1 MQALYFAYGSNLCAS
16 RLRGRVPSAVVVGR
30 ARLPGRRLVTDKLG
44 RDGSGKAN
52 LREDPSATV
61 WGVIYEIHSAH
72 WAELDACE
80 RGYSRVSL
88 EVVTE
93 AGAPLLA
100 QTYVSET
107 LTADPVPYAWYKR
120 LVIEGAREHGL
131 PTDYIAMLEA
141 WPEKPDPADPT

>member
-1 MQALYFAYGSNLCAS
+1 MQALHFAYGSNLCSS
-16 RLRGRVPSAVVVGR
+16 RLRERVSSAVGVGR

-52 LREDPSATV
+52 LREDSAETV
-61 WGVIYEIHSAH
+61 WGALYEIDAAH

-80 RGYSRVSL
+80 LGYSRISL

-93 AGAPLLA
+93 AGARLVA

-107 LTADPVPYAWYKR
+107 FTADPVPFAWYKR
-120 LVIEGAREHGL
+120 LVVEGAREHGL
-131 PTDYIAMLEA
+131 PADYVARLEA
-141 WPEKPDPADPT
+141 WPERPDPSGFS

>member
-16 RLRGRVPSAVVVGR
+16 RLCGRVPSAVSVGC

-52 LREDPSATV
+52 LREDAAATV
-61 WGVIYEIHSAH
+61 WGVLYEIDGVH
-72 WAELDACE
+72 WPALDACE
-80 RGYSRVSL
+80 PGYARVAL

-93 AGAPLLA
+93 AGARLLA

-107 LTADPVPYAWYKR
+107 LTPDPVPFAWYKR
-120 LVIEGAREHGL
+120 LMIEGAREHGL
-131 PTDYIAMLEA
+131 PADYVAVLEA
-141 WPEKPDPADPT
+141 WPEKPDPAGLS

>member
-1 MQALYFAYGSNLCAS
+1 MRRAS
-16 RLRGRVPSAVVVGR
+16 A
-30 ARLPGRRLVTDKLG
+30 
-44 RDGSGKAN
+44 KAN
-52 LREDPSATV
+52 LREDAAATV
-61 WGVIYEIHSAH
+61 WGAIYAIDSAH

-80 RGYSRVSL
+80 LGYSRVSL

-93 AGAPLLA
+93 AGARLLA

-131 PTDYIAMLEA
+131 PADYVTMLEE
-141 WPEKPDPADPT
+141 WPEKPDPAGPA

>member
-16 RLRGRVPSAVVVGR
+16 RLRGRVPSAACVGR

-52 LREDPSATV
+52 LREDAAATV
-61 WGVIYEIHSAH
+61 WGVLYEIHSSH

-80 RGYSRVSL
+80 SGYLRVSL
-88 EVVTE
+88 EVETE
-93 AGAPLLA
+93 DGARRLA
-100 QTYVSET
+100 QTYVSEM

-131 PTDYIAMLEA
+131 PSDYVAMLEA
-141 WPEKPDPADPT
+141 WPEKPDPAGLS

>member
-16 RLRGRVPSAVVVGR
+16 RLRRRVASAVVVGR

-52 LREDPSATV
+52 LREDAAATV
-61 WGVIYEIHSAH
+61 WGVIYEIHSSH

-80 RGYSRVSL
+80 LGYSRVSL

-93 AGAPLLA
+93 AGERLLA

-131 PTDYIAMLEA
+131 PADYVAMLEA
-141 WPEKPDPADPT
+141 WPERPDPAGPA

>member
-16 RLRGRVPSAVVVGR
+16 RLRGRVPSAVAAGR
-30 ARLPGRRLVTDKLG
+30 ARLPGRRLTTDKLG

-52 LREDPSATV
+52 LREDAAATV
-61 WGVIYEIHSAH
+61 WGVIYEIHSTH

-93 AGAPLLA
+93 TGERLLA
-100 QTYVSET
+100 QTYASET

-120 LVIEGAREHGL
+120 LIIEGAREHGL
-131 PTDYIAMLEA
+131 PADYVAMLEA
-141 WPEKPDPADPT
+141 WPAKPDPAGLT

>member
-1 MQALYFAYGSNLCAS
+1 MQALYFAYGSNLCVG
-16 RLRGRVPSAVVVGR
+16 RLRERVPSAACVGR

-52 LREDPSATV
+52 LREDASATV
-61 WGVIYEIHSAH
+61 WGVLYRIQSAH

-80 RGYSRVSL
+80 GGYSRVSL

-93 AGAPLLA
+93 AGARLLA

-120 LVIEGAREHGL
+120 LVIEGARAHGL
-131 PTDYIAMLEA
+131 PADYVATLEA
-141 WPEKPDPADPT
+141 WPEKPDPAGLT

>member
-1 MQALYFAYGSNLCAS
+1 MQTLYFAYGSNLCAS
-16 RLRGRVPSAVVVGR
+16 RLRGRVPSAVAVGR

-52 LREDPSATV
+52 LREDAAATV

-88 EVVTE
+88 GVVAE
-93 AGAPLLA
+93 AGACLLA
-100 QTYVSET
+100 QRPRIPPLPPLCDRTVSRKLLKFDIVNPTVKKRPKRAPPPDSET
-107 LTADPVPYAWYKR
+107 
-120 LVIEGAREHGL
+120 
-131 PTDYIAMLEA
+131 
-141 WPEKPDPADPT
+141 